1 MEKVVKHIGELNG
14 SVLVFGGIYSNL
26 HALEAL
32 QAAANSHKIS
42 PSNII
47 CTGDIVA
54 YCAHPAE
61 CVNFMREWGV
71 HIIAGN
77 VELNL
82 LDQADDCG
90 CNFDEGSRCDI
101 FSKQWYPYA
110 KAKIKSEQLD
120 YITTI
125 PHHLKFEYNGKSI
138 TVIHGTV
145 ENVSGYIFKST
156 PWSEKKSILQAEDSD
171 IIIAGHCGLPF
182 IDKVY
187 DKVWLNAGVIG
198 MPANDGHTN
207 TWYTILDTKDNGL
220 RVTFY
225 KLNYSHQEASQAMID
240 NNLPPAYADTLLSG
254 IWDNCDVLPEW
265 ETAQQGKEI
274 ELSEKIIKL

>member
-14 SVLVFGGIYSNL
+14 SVLVFGGVYSNL

-32 QAAANSHKIS
+32 QTASRSHGID
-42 PSNII
+42 PNNII

-54 YCAHPAE
+54 YCAYPKE
-61 CVNFMREWGV
+61 CVDLTKEWGI
-71 HIIAGN
+71 HTIAGN

-82 LDQADDCG
+82 LEQADDCG

-120 YITTI
+120 YIKTI

-182 IDKVY
+182 IDKVD

-207 TWYTILDTKDNGL
+207 TWYAILDTKNNEL
-220 RVTFY
+220 RVTFH
-225 KLNYSHQEASQAMID
+225 KLNYSHQETSQAMID
-240 NNLPPAYADTLLSG
+240 NNLPPAYTDTLLSG

-274 ELSEKIIKL
+274 NFSEEIIKL